1 MQLNG
6 SPEPVF
12 DFDDERT
19 WFQAMLPIHPN
30 FIQRQPLVV
39 DLNGVKWG
47 INGIDRL
54 QNELIDKAGIN
65 QMKGKASD

>member
-1 MQLNG
+1 MQLKG
-6 SPEPVF
+6 SPKPVF
-12 DFDDERT
+12 DFDDQRN
-19 WFQAMLPIHPN
+19 WFPVMLPIHPN

-39 DLNGVKWG
+39 DLIGVKWD

-54 QNELIDKAGIN
+54 LNELIDKAGIT